1 MMARVFPWLMVVT
14 CCMLFS
20 LPAQRDG
27 SSRRMESLETIRLPD
42 GSRVEFRD
50 FCSPALGKVAQYSV
64 YLPPAYDRDLVSKFP
79 VVYFLHGMFNDH
91 TSWAV
96 ERYGNLPLSIE
107 EELLETGLP
116 QFVMVHPNGDNSFY
130 TNFQRGTPKYDSYIC
145 EDLIREIEQHFR
157 VDRRSSHRSIA
168 GTSMG
173 GYGALKIAMKHPD
186 LYSSAAAGSPI
197 ILLGENPSRQ
207 LIQSS
212 SSRAGFFA
220 DLFKPVF
227 GMPFDRRHWKNNS
240 VEALAHTGRIQNLKI
255 YMAYGTADRYLKVF
269 PMEQGIQSIQKILTE
284 RGISNM
290 VRVYREEPHGWELI
304 RTHLREILEFVTQTF
319 K

>member
-1 MMARVFPWLMVVT
+1 MARVFPWLMVVT
-14 CCMLFS
+14 CCLSFA

-27 SSRRMESLETIRLPD
+27 RSRRMGSPETIRLPG
-42 GSRVEFRD
+42 GSRVEFRE
-50 FCSPALGKVAQYSV
+50 FYSPALGKVAQYSI
-64 YLPPAYDRDLVSKFP
+64 YLPPAYDTAPANKFP
-79 VVYFLHGMFNDH
+79 AVYFLHGMFNDH

-96 ERYGNLPLSIE
+96 ARYGNLPLSIE
-107 EELLETGLP
+107 QELLETGLP

-130 TNFQRGTPKYDSYIC
+130 TNFLPGNPKYESYIC
-145 EDLIREIEQHFR
+145 EDLIREIERHFR
-157 VDRRSSHRSIA
+157 VDRRRSHRSIA

-197 ILLGENPSRQ
+197 ILLGEDPSRQ

-212 SSRAGFFA
+212 SPRAGFFA

-227 GMPFDRRHWKNNS
+227 GMPFDRRHWENNS

-284 RGISNM
+284 RGISHM
-290 VRVYREEPHGWELI
+290 VRVYEGEPHGWGLI

-319 K
+319 E

>member
-27 SSRRMESLETIRLPD
+27 SSRRMESLETIRLPG

-50 FCSPALGKVAQYSV
+50 FYSPALGKVAQYSV

-130 TNFQRGTPKYDSYIC
+130 TNFLRGTPKYESYIC

-220 DLFKPVF
+220 NLFKPVF
-227 GMPFDRRHWKNNS
+227 GMPFDRRHWKDNS

-290 VRVYREEPHGWELI
+290 VRVYRGEPHGWELI

-319 K
+319 

>member
-1 MMARVFPWLMVVT
+1 MARVFPWLMVVT
-14 CCMLFS
+14 CCLSFA

-27 SSRRMESLETIRLPD
+27 RSRRMGNPETIRLPG
-42 GSRVEFRD
+42 GSRVEFRE
-50 FCSPALGKVAQYSV
+50 FYSPALEKVAQYSI
-64 YLPPAYDRDLVSKFP
+64 YLPPAYDTVPANKFP
-79 VVYFLHGMFNDH
+79 AVYFLHGMFNDH

-96 ERYGNLPLSIE
+96 ARYGNLPLSIE
-107 EELLETGLP
+107 QELLETGLP

-130 TNFQRGTPKYDSYIC
+130 TNFLPGNPKYESYIC

-157 VDRRSSHRSIA
+157 VDRRRSHRSIA

-197 ILLGENPSRQ
+197 ILLGEDPSRQ

-212 SSRAGFFA
+212 SPRAGFFA
-220 DLFKPVF
+220 ELFRPVF
-227 GMPFDRRHWKNNS
+227 GMPFDRRHWENNS

-290 VRVYREEPHGWELI
+290 VRVYRGEPHGWELI

-319 K
+319 